1 MEDISKVK
9 IKVPS
14 LVSVKKFSELLGVGV
29 TDVIKE
35 LMKNK
40 ILATINDE
48 IDYDTAAVIA
58 SDMGFE
64 TEEDLEAGSSGAMTL
79 EQLDEI
85 LKKEKA
91 SGKNLRPRPPVVTI
105 LGHVD
110 HGKTTLLDTI
120 RKTSVVEK
128 EAGGITQHI
137 SAYQVKKKDQLI
149 TFVDTPGHEA
159 FSAMRERGVSLADI
173 AILVVAADDGVRPQT
188 EEVINYLKEKK
199 IPMVV
204 AINKIDK
211 PGANAQKVKQ
221 ELADREIMIEEWGG
235 NVVSAEI
242 SAKQNIGIDELLD
255 MILLVAEVEDLR
267 TDHKRLPLGVVVES
281 HLDPKKGNIAT
292 VLVRTGVLKE
302 GQDVV
307 VGKIAGRVRRLE
319 DFKGRQ
325 MKEAGPSM
333 PVTVIGLHE
342 SPNINDVLQGV
353 IDLKSAKAIQ
363 KDFQTVG
370 PQERKMDSQT
380 ILKTIEDRNIN
391 RLNIILKTDVQGS
404 LEAIDQI
411 FGTIKSDEVGINYIK
426 QGVGDITESDVKLAQ
441 TSSAV
446 IFGFN
451 IQPTTVAKRLA
462 EMSNVEIK
470 TYHVIYE
477 LVEDIKKRLGDMLGE
492 EVVRTDLGKLKVL
505 AIFKT
510 GKGDMIVGGKVSSG
524 KMVNGENIEVT
535 REPAR
540 NASPA
545 RSDAASSGEQDD
557 AGGENS
563 LGRGKLSNLQ
573 QNKVNVDEV
582 KEGFECGI
590 TFLGEAKIK
599 EGDILICFHE
609 DVVKKSL

>member
-1 MEDISKVK
+1 MEETIKAKVK
-9 IKVPS
+9 IPS
-14 LVSVKKFSELLGVGV
+14 LVTVKKFAELLGVPV

-40 ILATINDE
+40 ILAAINDE

-58 SDMGFE
+58 SDLGFE
-64 TEEDLEAGSSGAMTL
+64 TEEDLEAGAAGAMTL

-85 LKKEKA
+85 LKKEKESGPA
-91 SGKNLRPRPPVVTI
+91 SAGLRHRPPVVTI

-137 SAYQVKKKDQLI
+137 RAYQVKKKGEII

-188 EEVINYLKEKK
+188 EEVISYLKEKK

-211 PGANAQKVKQ
+211 PNANVQKVKQ
-221 ELADREIMIEEWGG
+221 ELADREILIEEWGG

-255 MILLVAEVEDLR
+255 MVLLVAEVEDLR
-267 TDHKRLPLGVVVES
+267 ADYRRLPLGVVIES
-281 HLDPKKGNIAT
+281 HLDPQKGHMVT
-292 VLVRTGVLKE
+292 VLVRTGTLKE
-302 GQDVV
+302 GQDAV
-307 VGKIAGRVRRLE
+307 VGTIAGRVRRLE

-325 MKEAGPSM
+325 LKAAEPST
-333 PVTVIGLHE
+333 PVTVIGLNQ
-342 SPNINDVLQGV
+342 SPNVNDVLQGV
-353 IDLKSAKAIQ
+353 ADLKSAKAME
-363 KDFQTVG
+363 KDLRAGGGTA
-370 PQERKMDSQT
+370 KKLDSQSM
-380 ILKTIEDRNIN
+380 LKSIEDQNIKK
-391 RLNIILKTDVQGS
+391 LNIILKTDVQGS

-411 FGTIKSDEVGINYIK
+411 LATIKSEEVGINYIK

-441 TSSAV
+441 TSGGL

-451 IQPTTVAKRLA
+451 SRPTTVAKRLA
-462 EMSNVEIK
+462 DMSNVEIK
-470 TYHVIYE
+470 SYRVIYE
-477 LVEDIKKRLGDMLGE
+477 LVEDIKKRLEGMLGE
-492 EVVRTDLGKLKVL
+492 EIIRMDLGKLEVL
-505 AIFKT
+505 AVFKT
-510 GKGDMIVGGKVSSG
+510 GKGDMIVGGRVTSG
-524 KMVNGENIEVT
+524 KMVNGENIEVI
-535 REPAR
+535 RE
-540 NASPA
+540 
-545 RSDAASSGEQDD
+545 EK
-557 AGGENS
+557 S

-573 QNKVNVDEV
+573 QNKINVDEV
-582 KEGFECGI
+582 KEGNECGI
-590 TFLGEAKIK
+590 TFIGETKIK
-599 EGDILICFHE
+599 EGDVLVCFHE
-609 DVVKKSL
+609 EVKKKTL

>member
-1 MEDISKVK
+1 MEEAGKAKVK
-9 IKVPS
+9 IPS
-14 LVSVKKFSELLGVGV
+14 LVAVKKFAELLGVVV

-58 SDMGFE
+58 SDLGFE
-64 TEEDLEAGSSGAMTL
+64 TEEDLEATGSGAMTL
-79 EQLDEI
+79 EQLDEV
-85 LKKEKA
+85 LKKEKE
-91 SGKNLRPRPPVVTI
+91 SGKNLRHRPPVVTI

-110 HGKTTLLDTI
+110 HGKTTLLDTV

-137 SAYQVKKKDQLI
+137 SAYQVKKKGEII

-188 EEVINYLKEKK
+188 EEVIEYLKEKK
-199 IPMVV
+199 IPMVI

-211 PGANAQKVKQ
+211 PNANVQRVKQ

-235 NVVSAEI
+235 NVVAAEI

-267 TDHKRLPLGVVVES
+267 ADYKRLPLGVVIES
-281 HLDPKKGNIAT
+281 HLDPQKGNIAT
-292 VLVRTGVLKE
+292 VLVRTGALKE
-302 GQDVV
+302 GQDVI
-307 VGKIAGRVRRLE
+307 VGTISGRVRRIE

-325 MKEAGPSM
+325 LKVAEPST
-333 PVTVIGLHE
+333 PVTLIGLNQ
-342 SPNINDVLQGV
+342 SPNVNDVLQGV
-353 IDLKSAKAIQ
+353 ADLKSARLMQ
-363 KDFQTVG
+363 KEAVASSGAVEKIDSRQML
-370 PQERKMDSQT
+370 RK
-380 ILKTIEDRNIN
+380 IEDESIKK
-391 RLNIILKTDVQGS
+391 LNIILKTDVQGS

-411 FGTIKSDEVGINYIK
+411 LGTIKSDEVGINYVK

-441 TSSAV
+441 TSGAV
-446 IFGFN
+446 IFGFSSE
-451 IQPTTVAKRLA
+451 PTTVAKRLA
-462 EMSNVEIK
+462 QMNNVEIK
-470 TYHVIYE
+470 TYRVIYE
-477 LVEDIKKRLGDMLGE
+477 LVEEIKKRLEEMLGE

-505 AIFKT
+505 AVFKT
-510 GKGDMIVGGKVSSG
+510 GKQDMIVGGKVTSG
-524 KMVNGENIEVT
+524 KMANGENLEILRDEK
-535 REPAR
+535 A
-540 NASPA
+540 
-545 RSDAASSGEQDD
+545 
-557 AGGENS
+557 

-582 KEGFECGI
+582 KQGLECGI
-590 TFLGEAKIK
+590 TFLGDVKIK
-599 EGDILICFHE
+599 EGDALVCFHE
-609 DVVKKSL
+609 EVVKKTL

>member
-1 MEDISKVK
+1 MSKETSREK
-9 IKVPS
+9 IKIPP
-14 LVSVKKFSELLGVGV
+14 LVTVKKFAELLELPV
-29 TDVIKE
+29 TEVIKE

-48 IDYDTAAVIA
+48 IDYETAAIIA
-58 SDMGFE
+58 SDLGHE
-64 TEEDLEAGSSGAMTL
+64 TEEDLETGGTSAMTL

-85 LKKEKA
+85 IEKEKD

-173 AILVVAADDGVRPQT
+173 AILVVAADDGVQPQT
-188 EEVINYLKEKK
+188 QEVIDYLKDKK

-211 PGANAQKVKQ
+211 PNANVQKIKQ
-221 ELADREIMIEEWGG
+221 ELADREIVIEEWGG

-255 MILLVAEVEDLR
+255 MVLLVAEVEDLR
-267 TDHKRLPLGVVVES
+267 ADYKRLPLGVVIES
-281 HLDPKKGNIAT
+281 RLDPKKGNVAT
-292 VLVRTGVLKE
+292 VLIRTGTLKE
-302 GQDVV
+302 GQDV
-307 VGKIAGRVRRLE
+307 IAGEIIGRARRLE

-325 MKEAGPSM
+325 MKESLPSM
-333 PVTVIGLHE
+333 PVTVIGLPKG
-342 SPNINDVLQGV
+342 PNVNDVLQGV
-353 IDLKSAKAIQ
+353 ADLKSARAIQ
-363 KDFQTVG
+363 KGIRAGGDTAKKF
-370 PQERKMDSQT
+370 DSQT
-380 ILKTIEDRNIN
+380 ILKSIEDQRVN
-391 RLNIILKTDVQGS
+391 RINIILKTDVQGS

-411 FGTIKSDEVGINYIK
+411 LETIKSEEVGINYIS

-441 TSSAV
+441 TSGAV

-451 IQPTTVAKRLA
+451 RRPTTVAKRLA
-462 EMSNVEIK
+462 EASNVEIK
-470 TYHVIYE
+470 TYDVIYE
-477 LVEDIKKRLGDMLGE
+477 LVEEIKKRLGDMLGE
-492 EVVRTDLGKLKVL
+492 EIIRKDLGRLEVL
-505 AIFKT
+505 AVFKT
-510 GKGDMIVGGKVSSG
+510 GKQDMIVGGRVVSG
-524 KMVNGENIEVT
+524 KVVSGENLEVI
-535 REPAR
+535 RE
-540 NASPA
+540 
-545 RSDAASSGEQDD
+545 EK
-557 AGGENS
+557 S
-563 LGRGKLSNLQ
+563 LGRGRLVNLQ
-573 QNKVNVDEV
+573 QNKVDVDEV
-582 KEGFECGI
+582 KQGLECGI
-590 TFLGEAKIK
+590 TFKGDVKIK

-609 DVVKKSL
+609 DVVKKTL